1 MEIQTKRV
9 YDAKSEDDG
18 YRVLVDRLWPR
29 GLSKEKAQID
39 LWAKNVAPSKEL
51 RQWFHHDEKLFDEFA
66 RKYREELADN
76 EAVSELLSQLKKQH
90 CERVCLLYAAKNKDC
105 NQAVVLKKYL
115 EEKLNGSN

>member
-9 YDAKSEDDG
+9 YDAKTEDDG

-76 EAVSELLSQLKKQH
+76 EAVSELISQLKKLH